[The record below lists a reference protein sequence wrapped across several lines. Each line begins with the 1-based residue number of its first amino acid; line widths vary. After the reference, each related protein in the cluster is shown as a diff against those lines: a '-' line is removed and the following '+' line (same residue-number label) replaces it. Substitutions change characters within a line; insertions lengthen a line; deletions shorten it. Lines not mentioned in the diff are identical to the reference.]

1 MSRIAAYLD
10 IVEGRRTTPLTDDHP
25 ADALLRQVLARTA
38 FADGTLDAGEGALL
52 ARLFPDE
59 EPAVLAR
66 HLGAEAAAP
75 MDYDALLEA
84 FPSDDQREQ
93 LVRLAEAL
101 AAAHTDR
108 EDDEGEAVELAFVDV
123 LRAMVGV

>member
-25 ADALLRQVLARTA
+25 ADAMLRLVLAHTA
-38 FADGTLDAGEGALL
+38 FADGALDPGEGELL

-59 EPAVLAR
+59 EPAALAR
-66 HLGAEAAAP
+66 HLGAEAATP

-84 FPSDDQREQ
+84 FPGDDEREQ
-93 LVRLAEAL
+93 LVRLTEAL
-101 AAAHTDR
+101 AAAHTDTG
-108 EDDEGEAVELAFVDV
+108 DDEGEAVELAFVDV